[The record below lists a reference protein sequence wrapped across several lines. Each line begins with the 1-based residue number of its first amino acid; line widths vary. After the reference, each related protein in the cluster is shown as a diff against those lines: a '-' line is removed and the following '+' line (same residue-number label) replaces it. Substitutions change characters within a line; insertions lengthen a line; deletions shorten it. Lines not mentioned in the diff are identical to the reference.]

1 MPDRECLLSKET
13 VIQIAAAAPAI
24 SRAWRHSTLVPLGRG
39 RPHSLVHPFLVSNKL
54 KLHLAIRR
62 VGGFTPGQCCQRADT
77 KKPDEAVNPI
87 RQIEMLENQRR
98 AFVRRRSSKPL
109 ETRATVESID
119 VGSGIADMLIV
130 MLVGSKAT
138 LLSDTSVI

>member
-1 MPDRECLLSKET
+1 
-13 VIQIAAAAPAI
+13 
-24 SRAWRHSTLVPLGRG
+24 
-39 RPHSLVHPFLVSNKL
+39 
-54 KLHLAIRR
+54 
-62 VGGFTPGQCCQRADT
+62 
-77 KKPDEAVNPI
+77 
-87 RQIEMLENQRR
+87 MLENQRR